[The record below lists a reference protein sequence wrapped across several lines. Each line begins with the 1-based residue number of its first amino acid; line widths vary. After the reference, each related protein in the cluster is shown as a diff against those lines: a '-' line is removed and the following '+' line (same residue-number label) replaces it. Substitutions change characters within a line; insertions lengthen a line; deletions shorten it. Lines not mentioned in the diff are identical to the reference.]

1 MKHILTTLA
10 VLALTSTTPALAND
24 LVAPP
29 LTAATPA
36 DQSQVSEPVSEIVL
50 EFGQEVDLVDVKII
64 TPDQNQIKLYKADGS
79 DQDKKGVWF
88 ALTVPEPVT
97 MPGTYLIDYAVSFT
111 ASDGSA
117 SATSAYSAFI
127 ITDPKAPKE

>member
-1 MKHILTTLA
+1 MKTMFTTLA
-10 VLALTSTTPALAND
+10 ALITTTPALAND
-24 LVAPP
+24 LIAPP
-29 LTAATPA
+29 LIAATPA
-36 DQSQVSEPVSEIVL
+36 EQSTVTEPVSEIVL

-64 TPDQNQIKLYKADGS
+64 TPDQNQIQLYKADGS

-97 MPGTYLIDYAVSFT
+97 MPGTYLVDYAVSFT
-111 ASDGSA
+111 APDGSA